1 MAEPRIFPTP
11 FVVSPIGEHT
21 HTLILLHGRGDSG
34 PSFGSGLYIATPSS
48 GFSLPSLYPG
58 LKFMFPTTAKR
69 YSTTFREDMNEWF
82 DTASLTF
89 PEEQGHLQKEGLREA
104 VAHLSALIEAE
115 VRSGIPHDH
124 IIIGGI
130 SQGCATALHVLL
142 ALGHQLGGFVG
153 MSGWLPFA
161 SNIREICGLR
171 SGAGLRASAGRPSNG
186 IDDGSES
193 EEEGGRVEADHIDAV
208 LRMQRRP
215 ARQSRYPTPSAAK
228 QAEALAFV
236 RENLSMPPPPPG
248 VSLLNAL
255 KTPCFLAHGDG
266 DETVDYKLGRNIYSA
281 LRHGLGMDVTWKRYK
296 EFGHWYKVS
305 YSPPHRFLVA
315 PDHVSLPC
323 ALSEKRKDED

>member
-1 MAEPRIFPTP
+1 MAEPHIFPTP

-58 LKFMFPTTAKR
+58 LKFMFPTTAVR

-89 PEEQGHLQKEGLREA
+89 PEEQGHLQREGLREA
-104 VAHLSALIEAE
+104 VIHLSALIEAE
-115 VRSGIPHDH
+115 VRNGIPHDH
-124 IIIGGI
+124 IIVGGI

-161 SNIREICGLR
+161 SNIREICGLG
-171 SGAGLRASAGRPSNG
+171 SGAGLRASAARPNDT
-186 IDDGSES
+186 DDDSES
-193 EEEGGRVEADHIDAV
+193 EEEYEEEEEEEDEKAGGAEADHIDAV
-208 LRMQRRP
+208 
-215 ARQSRYPTPSAAK
+215 
-228 QAEALAFV
+228 EALAFV
-236 RENLSMPPPPPG
+236 RENLSMPPPPSG
-248 VSLLNAL
+248 VSPLNAL
-255 KTPCFLAHGDG
+255 KTPCFLAHGDE

-296 EFGHWYKVS
+296 EFGHWYKEPDEIDDIVE
-305 YSPPHRFLVA
+305 FLG
-315 PDHVSLPC
+315 
-323 ALSEKRKDED
+323 EKCGLIPQ

>member
-1 MAEPRIFPTP
+1 
-11 FVVSPIGEHT
+11 
-21 HTLILLHGRGDSG
+21 
-34 PSFGSGLYIATPSS
+34 
-48 GFSLPSLYPG
+48 
-58 LKFMFPTTAKR
+58 MFPTTAKR